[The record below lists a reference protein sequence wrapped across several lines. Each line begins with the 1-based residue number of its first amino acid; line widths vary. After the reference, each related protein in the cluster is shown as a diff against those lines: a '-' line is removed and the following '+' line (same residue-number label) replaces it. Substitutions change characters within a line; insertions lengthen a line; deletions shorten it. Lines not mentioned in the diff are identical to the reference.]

1 MRLAFKLFIL
11 SLFLVG
17 CATSQS
23 ESVSTPT
30 AYKPITPTST
40 AIATYTPALTTTPTL
55 TPPKININSDDNQIY
70 LEGFS
75 SYIKSLVWSKDG
87 KTLIIGDTYNGIV
100 FFDVENKNITI
111 NPVTPIWE
119 IALNPDKTILSVN
132 YGNEM
137 FASSKVSFVNLE
149 TGNID
154 KTIKVEKA
162 IDFLDTDGK
171 THIVN
176 GSTGA
181 IFAPDG
187 KTFVLNNGKQITLWD
202 IASGMQIKE
211 LFTSEDNFLINALFL
226 NPAKNSLLAIYHN
239 IKDPKDSDK
248 VLVWDTDT
256 WELTSTKK
264 FDWTYSNLT
273 FSPDGNSFA
282 FIKGLYAQKT
292 QEINIWDFDALTKS
306 MSFINLDEPMDL
318 VVPPNNIT
326 YDSSGKYIAA
336 GTSSV
341 NIYNA
346 DTGKLIRHLVIS
358 LGTGSGGISILAF
371 SPDGKKLAVGGSWT
385 GQVGKVQVMIW
396 DWNQP

>member
-1 MRLAFKLFIL
+1 MLGLL
-11 SLFLVG
+11 LTG
-17 CATSQS
+17 CITSQS

-30 AYKPITPTST
+30 TYKLITQTVT
-40 AIATYTPALTTTPTL
+40 ANATYTYTPAPTTTPTL
-55 TPPKININSDDNQIY
+55 TPPKITINSDDNQIY

-75 SYIKSLVWSKDG
+75 YRIKSLVWSKDG

-100 FFDVENKNITI
+100 FFDVDNKNITT
-111 NPVTPIWE
+111 NPITPIWE

-149 TGNID
+149 TGD
-154 KTIKVEKA
+154 VGKTIKVERA
-162 IDFLDTDGK
+162 IDFLDTNGK
-171 THIVN
+171 THIMN

-187 KTFVLNNGKQITLWD
+187 KTFVLNNGRQITLWD
-202 IASGMQIKE
+202 IASGKQIKE
-211 LFTSEDNFLINALFL
+211 LFTSEDNFLINRLFL
-226 NPAKNSLLAIYHN
+226 NPVKNSLLAVYLN

-248 VLVWDTDT
+248 VLVWDTNS

-264 FDWTYSNLT
+264 FDWAYSSLA

-282 FIKGLYAQKT
+282 TTKDLYIQKT
-292 QEINIWDFDALTKS
+292 HEIIIWDFYTFEKS
-306 MSFINLDEPMDL
+306 MNFTNSGEPLDSPTL
-318 VVPPNNIT
+318 LNIIT
-326 YDSSGKYIAA
+326 YDPSGKYIAVGNA
-336 GTSSV
+336 SNIS
-341 NIYNA
+341 IYNA
-346 DTGKLIRHLVIS
+346 STKKLIRHLVTS

-371 SPDGKKLAVGGSWT
+371 SPDGKKLAVGGSWI

-396 DWNQP
+396 NWNQP